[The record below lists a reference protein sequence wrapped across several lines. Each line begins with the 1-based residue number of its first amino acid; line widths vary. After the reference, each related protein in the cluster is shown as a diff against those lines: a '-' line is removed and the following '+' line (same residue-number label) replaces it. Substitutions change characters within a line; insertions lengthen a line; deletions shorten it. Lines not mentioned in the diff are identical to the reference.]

1 MPYFGIPFDSD
12 EWKNWSEGEDD
23 MPKGRRWK
31 MVNSLLRNYELEGMT
46 VNEIKQ
52 LLGWS
57 SLSGDS
63 KWSDCKEDNCTVSYY
78 LGLCGSGMG
87 WEDGSL
93 NFKFENGV
101 VVEVEKTCI

>member
-1 MPYFGIPFDSD
+1 MKNILLFVLVIFIFVGLRLCLRMPYFGIPFDSD

-52 LLGWS
+52 LLG
-57 SLSGDS
+57 
-63 KWSDCKEDNCTVSYY
+63 
-78 LGLCGSGMG
+78 
-87 WEDGSL
+87 
-93 NFKFENGV
+93 
-101 VVEVEKTCI
+101 